1 MMPYI
6 TECLAGLVCYLSE
19 TISLKEV
26 KFQRLLLLWSK
37 VFPNT
42 VQESSG
48 NDLVDNDSTGV

>member
-1 MMPYI
+1 MMSYVS
-6 TECLAGLVCYLSE
+6 ERLAGLVCYLSE

-26 KFQRLLLLWSK
+26 KFQSLLLLWSK